1 MIGPLGSKYITVNG
15 WSGHL
20 LEYMKDFPMQNPM
33 QNRSGSIG
41 KVIGI
46 TKDIKTN
53 LY

>member
-20 LEYMKDFPMQNPM
+20 LEYMKDFPMQN
-33 QNRSGSIG
+33 RSGYIG